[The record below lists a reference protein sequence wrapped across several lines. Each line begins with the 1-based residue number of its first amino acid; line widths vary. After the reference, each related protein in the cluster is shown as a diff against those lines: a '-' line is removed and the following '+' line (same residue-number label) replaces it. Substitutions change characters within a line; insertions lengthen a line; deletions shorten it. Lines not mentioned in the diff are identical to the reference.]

1 MRGHDDFVGSSSD
14 SQTMN
19 DLSGT
24 PTRARYTTERPI
36 CVAVLA
42 MGGQGGGVLSDWIVE
57 LAESQG
63 WHAQSTSVPGVA
75 QRTGSTLYY
84 VEMLPPKGGRAPILS
99 LMPAPGEVDVVLAA
113 ELAEAGRSILRG
125 LVTPERSTLIAS
137 THRLY
142 SVAEKEKPGDATVD
156 PNVIVDA
163 AGVAAKRVIAF
174 DMETLAIKNNSV
186 ISACLFGA
194 LAASAT
200 LPFKRDAFEAI
211 ISAGGRGVE
220 SSLKAFRAAHDQ
232 AAQPPA
238 PARPLAKRPPKRFA
252 ELPASTGR
260 ADLDALLARIREY
273 PEALQAMLYAGVRR
287 LTDFQDPAYAGE
299 YLDRIA
305 KLHELDRAHG
315 GAAKGDAFTA
325 AAAKYVA
332 VAMVYD
338 DVIRVADLKTRA
350 SRYERV
356 LRENSVGDGQIVY
369 TTEYMHP
376 RLEETAGTMPAP
388 LGRFMEAHPA
398 LFGWAFRKGR
408 RVRSG
413 TIHWF
418 LMLYVLSAFK
428 PIRRSTLRH
437 QREMAHLEKWL
448 AAATTRIAQNYD
460 VAVEV
465 LNARRL
471 IKGYSDT
478 HARGESKFDRVLGA
492 LPLLAPRADGADW
505 MRRLRDAAL
514 LDEQGIALDG
524 ALKTIATL

>member
-1 MRGHDDFVGSSSD
+1 
-14 SQTMN
+14 MN

-24 PTRARYTTERPI
+24 PKAPTRYTNERPI

-75 QRTGSTLYY
+75 QRTGATLYY

-125 LVTPERSTLIAS
+125 LVTPDRTTLIAS

-142 SVAEKEKPGDATVD
+142 SVAEKEKPGDATAD
-156 PNVIVDA
+156 PNVVLEATD
-163 AGVAAKRVIAF
+163 VAAKRVIAF
-174 DMETLAIKNNSV
+174 DMETMATRNNSV

-194 LAASAT
+194 LAASGT
-200 LPFKRDAFEAI
+200 LPFARDAFEAVI
-211 ISAGGRGVE
+211 KSGGRGAE
-220 SSLKAFRAAHDQ
+220 ASLKAFRAAYDQ
-232 AAQPPA
+232 AKA
-238 PARPLAKRPPKRFA
+238 PAAPAARPVLKRPGKRFDP
-252 ELPASTGR
+252 LPASAGR
-260 ADLDALLARIREY
+260 ADLDKLLARIREF
-273 PEALQAMLYAGVRR
+273 PGALHGMLYAGVKRV
-287 LTDFQDPAYAGE
+287 TDFQDPAYAGE
-299 YLDRIA
+299 YLDRVA
-305 KLHELDRAHG
+305 KIYQVDTANG
-315 GAAKGDAFTA
+315 GAAKAHALTA

-332 VAMVYD
+332 VAMAYD

-350 SRYERV
+350 SRYQRV
-356 LRENSVGDGQIVY
+356 LRDNSVADGQVVY

-376 RLEETAGTMPAP
+376 RLEEVAGTMPAP
-388 LGRFMEAHPA
+388 LGSFMEVHPR

-418 LMLYVLSAFK
+418 LMLYALAAFK
-428 PIRRSTLRH
+428 PMRRSTLRH
-437 QREMAHLEKWL
+437 KREMAHLEKWL
-448 AAATTRIAQNYD
+448 AVATAQVAKNYD
-460 VAVEV
+460 LAVEV
-465 LNARRL
+465 ISARRL

-478 HARGESKFDRVLGA
+478 HARGASKFDRVIGA
-492 LPLLAPRADGADW
+492 APALAARTDGADW

-514 LDEQGIALDG
+514 LDEKGIALDG